1 MLNIVR
7 HAHCAWRRGGH
18 SARVKTQTVTWS
30 DAGQRIREDNEED
43 SHPRREARGFSVAIP
58 VPSKLDIRA
67 PRDSLDT
74 AWRKF
79 RRRWYS
85 YGKASRL
92 GDEAKDYRTA
102 VLPACIGEEEADVF
116 VTFTFDKER
125 DKEDTDMV
133 LEKFEQYCVTLRS
146 LSSAV

>member
-1 MLNIVR
+1 MET
-7 HAHCAWRRGGH
+7 RRPRCE
-18 SARVKTQTVTWS
+18 SKDADRYVVS

-43 SHPRREARGFSVAIP
+43 RHPRREARRFSVAIP
-58 VPSKLDIRA
+58 VLSKLDIRA
-67 PRDSLDT
+67 HRDSLDT
-74 AWRKF
+74 AWQKF
-79 RRRWYS
+79 RRRWDS

-92 GDEAKDYRTA
+92 GDEDKDYRTA
-102 VLPACIGEEEADVF
+102 VLPACIGEQAADVF

-133 LEKFEQYCVTLRS
+133 LEKFEQYCVALRS